1 MNELKWLTAYQLIAK
16 EAILFNHKV
25 IYNNQPQ
32 AICNLITFS
41 LSKSQNICSARKPII
56 AEYHNSKKVSK
67 SLIYMGIYLYN
78 KLPSA
83 ITNKNPKHLSLYLK
97 NNTHLYYPFDR
108 IPTYDP
114 G

>member
-1 MNELKWLTAYQLIAK
+1 MNELKWLTAYQMIAK
-16 EAILFNHKV
+16 EAILFIHKV

-83 ITNKNPKHLSLYLK
+83 KINKNPKCLSIYL
-97 NNTHLYYPFDR
+97 NNHMHLYYPFDR